1 MNRSAFDRRRFL
13 QLGLGATALT
23 LAGCNASA
31 GDSADPTTPTS
42 ASAATGF
49 TWTDARGTTID
60 LPTVPKG
67 VVAQSSA
74 AAALWDFGFEVT
86 GAYGELAKDSAGQ
99 LSYQAGSLDLSQVT
113 VLGSTYG
120 EFDIEKYAAMNPELL
135 VDLSFDNSTL
145 WYVPSKVADQI
156 EKIAPTLGMTMLDL
170 NLLEIIEEF
179 AKLSGTLGVD
189 LNAALVTDAKSHFEA
204 QVAAVKAAAAANPE
218 LRALG
223 VSRTTDKV
231 WIANAKQHPDFAY
244 LETLG
249 VEFVPAGGKETDY
262 FTEISYEELDKYS
275 GDVIF
280 DDARSPVTQQASD
293 KVALWKALPAV
304 KAGQVYDW
312 KAAAPYSYLSSA
324 PIFADFAEALSTSK
338 VVTDAS

>member
-1 MNRSAFDRRRFL
+1 MNRSALDRRRFL
-13 QLGLGATALT
+13 QLSLGATALT

-31 GDSADPTTPTS
+31 GGSGEPA
-42 ASAATGF
+42 ASTGASPATGF
-49 TWTDARGTTID
+49 TWTDARGATID
-60 LPTVPKG
+60 LPSPPTI

-74 AAALWDFGFEVT
+74 AAALWDFGLEVA
-86 GAYGELAKDSAGQ
+86 GGYGELAEDGAGK

-135 VDLSFDNSTL
+135 VDLSFDDKTL
-145 WYVPSKVADQI
+145 WYVPSKVADQV
-156 EKIAPTLGMTMLDL
+156 EKIAPTLGMRMLDL
-170 NLLEIIEEF
+170 DLLEIIEEF
-179 AKLSGTLGVD
+179 ARLSGTLGAD
-189 LNAALVTDAKSHFEA
+189 LNAALVTGAKRDFETG
-204 QVAAVKAAAAANPE
+204 VAAVKAASAANPG

-223 VSRTTDKV
+223 VSRTADKV

-244 LETLG
+244 LQTLG
-249 VEFVPAGGKETDY
+249 VEFVPAGGKDTDY

-280 DDARSPVTQQASD
+280 DDARSPETQQASD
-293 KVALWKALPAV
+293 QVALWKSLPAV
-304 KAGQVYDW
+304 KSGQVYDW

-324 PIFADFAEALSTSK
+324 PIFADFAKALSTSK
-338 VVTDAS
+338 VVTESS